1 MAKKKKK
8 GGKNGFRKE
17 LPEKFIERASL
28 IFGASR
34 FREIEKT
41 FVGRPT
47 TFRIN
52 TLKSTSAE
60 VLPILSQNGFKV
72 QKIGWYP
79 NAFVL
84 LNKSKREL
92 TDLPLY
98 SEGKLYIQS
107 LASMVPP
114 IVLDPKPGERILDL
128 TAAPGSKT
136 SQIAAH
142 MEKKGELVANDKNK
156 VRFFKLKHNMELLG
170 VVQPHPNPPL
180 DPTRAAPTLP
190 LEGREESSFPKDD
203 WKFVLRMEHGA
214 QLSREHEN
222 YFDKILLDAPCSAEA
237 RFDTTDPKSFGYW
250 SERKIKEMAY
260 TQRILLRAAWHM
272 LKPGGVL
279 VYSTCTFA
287 PEENEVQLQKF
298 IERIS
303 DAECMPVVL
312 PELHAAPIV
321 SSFKNVVI
329 SESIRKNVFR
339 ILPNNQIEGFFVAK
353 ITKKVAE

>member
-52 TLKSTSAE
+52 TLKSSSTE
-60 VLPILSQNGFKV
+60 VLPILSENGFKV
-72 QKIGWYP
+72 QKIAWYP
-79 NAFVL
+79 GAFVL

-114 IVLDPKPGERILDL
+114 VVLDPKPGERVLDL

-136 SQIAAH
+136 SQITA
-142 MEKKGELVANDKNK
+142 MMGKKGELVANDKNK

-170 VVQPHPNPPL
+170 VAD
-180 DPTRAAPTLP
+180 DPILSQG
-190 LEGREESSFPKDD
+190 EGNAIGSKEG

-214 QLSREHEN
+214 QLSREYEN

-298 IERIS
+298 FERIP
-303 DAECMPVVL
+303 DAELLPIVL
-312 PELHAAPIV
+312 PELHTAPIA
-321 SSFKNVVI
+321 SSFKNMVI

-339 ILPNNQIEGFFVAK
+339 ILPNSQIEGFFVAK
-353 ITKKVAE
+353 ITKKVM

>member
-52 TLKSTSAE
+52 SLKSNSLE
-60 VLPILSQNGFKV
+60 VLPILSQHGFKV
-72 QKIGWYP
+72 QKISWCPG
-79 NAFVL
+79 AFVL

-114 IVLDPKPGERILDL
+114 LILDPKPGERVLDL

-136 SQIAAH
+136 SQMAAL
-142 MEKKGELVANDKNK
+142 MQRQGELVANDKNK
-156 VRFFKLKHNMELLG
+156 VRFFKLMHNMELLG
-170 VVQPHPNPPL
+170 VVNEPDRSPSDPSLALPL
-180 DPTRAAPTLP
+180 QGREYSTLP
-190 LEGREESSFPKDD
+190 KEG
-203 WKFVLRMEHGA
+203 WKFTLRMEHGA
-214 QLSREHEN
+214 QLSREYEN

-272 LKPGGVL
+272 LAPGGIL

-298 IERIS
+298 IDRIP
-303 DAECMPVVL
+303 DAELQLVAV
-312 PELHAAPIV
+312 PELQTAPIA
-321 SSFKNVVI
+321 SSFKNLVI
-329 SESIRKNVFR
+329 SDSIRKNVFR

-353 ITKKVAE
+353 IRKHIPE